1 MHLGK
6 VAFAAVVVVVVIVV
20 RIVVTVVV
28 TTVAVSASSPIFTSV
43 VIVVSLLEV
52 ARSPAALGS
61 VSLLDA
67 KHILFLCLFHDR
79 IGQTKEFDMVSTN
92 INLLQLVELLSVVVV
107 IDDVGECKVHP

>member
-6 VAFAAVVVVVVIVV
+6 VAFAAVVVVIVV
-20 RIVVTVVV
+20 CIVVTVVV
-28 TTVAVSASSPIFTSV
+28 TTVAVSTSSPILTSV

-52 ARSPAALGS
+52 TRSPTALGS

-67 KHILFLCLFHDR
+67 KHVLFLCLFHDR
-79 IGQTKEFDMVSTN
+79 IRQTKEFDMVSTN
-92 INLLQLVELLSVVVV
+92 IDFLQLVELLSVVVV